1 MMAFEEKAVRSVIEV
16 LHDGQKGFLSL
27 SEQLKDPAAKSYFR
41 EEAGTRGRY
50 ASELESALGS
60 ATGKDINEGGTASGT
75 VHRAWGELKGKLGGS
90 DHTLLDT
97 AEQGEDVAK
106 KAYEEALKVHD
117 LPAQVRTLL
126 QSQQSHIVASHDKVK
141 AMRDSVAA

>member
-1 MMAFEEKAVRSVIEV
+1 MMAFEEKAVRTVIEV
-16 LHDGQKGFLSL
+16 LHDGQKGFSSL
-27 SEQLKDPAAKSYFR
+27 SEQLKDPTAKTYFR
-41 EEAGTRGRY
+41 EESGTRGHF

-60 ATGKDINEGGTASGT
+60 ATGKNVDEGGTASGT

-97 AEQGEDVAK
+97 AEQGEDLAK
-106 KAYEEALKVHD
+106 KAYEEVLKVHD
-117 LPAQVRTLL
+117 LPANVRTLL